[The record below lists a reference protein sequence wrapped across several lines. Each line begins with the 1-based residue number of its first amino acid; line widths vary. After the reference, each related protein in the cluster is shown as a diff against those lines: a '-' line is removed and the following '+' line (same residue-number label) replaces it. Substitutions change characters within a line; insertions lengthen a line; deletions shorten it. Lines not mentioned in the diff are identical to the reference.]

1 MKWKDKVVAF
11 NSFLFPD
18 RLKTPSL
25 SWSGAHPSRRS
36 CWYDDDGGDDGV
48 GGDDGG
54 GDNVGGGDAKQNN
67 NEDLPGT
74 KLFSSKFLHPPYS

>member
-18 RLKTPSL
+18 RLKTTSL
-25 SWSGAHPSRRS
+25 SWSGAPPSLRS
-36 CWYDDDGGDDGV
+36 CWYDDGG

-54 GDNVGGGDAKQNN
+54 GDNVGGGDAKLNN

-74 KLFSSKFLHPPYS
+74 KLFYSKFLHPPYS